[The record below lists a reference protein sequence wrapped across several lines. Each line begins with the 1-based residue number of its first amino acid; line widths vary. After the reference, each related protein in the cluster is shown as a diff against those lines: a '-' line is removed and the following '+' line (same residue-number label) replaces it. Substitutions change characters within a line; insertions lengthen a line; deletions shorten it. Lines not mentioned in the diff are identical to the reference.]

1 MLYGVKDI
9 LYCKYVIINL
19 MKMFMVWFY
28 YVFFL
33 ILVVVVFSVDFDRF
47 VMKFIL
53 DNEYKG
59 G

>member
-1 MLYGVKDI
+1 
-9 LYCKYVIINL
+9 
-19 MKMFMVWFY
+19 MKMFKVWFY
-28 YVFFL
+28 NVFFL
-33 ILVVVVFSVDFDRF
+33 ILVVVVLSVDFDRF